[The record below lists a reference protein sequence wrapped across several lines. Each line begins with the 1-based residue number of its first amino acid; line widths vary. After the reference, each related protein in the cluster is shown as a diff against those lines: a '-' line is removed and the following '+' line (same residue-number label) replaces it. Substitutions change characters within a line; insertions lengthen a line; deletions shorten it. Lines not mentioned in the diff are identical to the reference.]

1 MFVSCVVSPC
11 RQRRQKR
18 NRTRPRTLFST
29 TTAPHTRTYTVRYT
43 RSVLKTERERKK
55 HVYLVSIPGWH
66 RRCFFPIVNFLFCF
80 FFGVCVG
87 RFGFPMASLS
97 SSSFLPVGT
106 ASENS
111 HYSSNVFFGEK
122 LSVHSATFVKDSSST
137 KELREEQE
145 KVVFER

>member
-1 MFVSCVVSPC
+1 MSTWFPFPDGIVV
-11 RQRRQKR
+11 
-18 NRTRPRTLFST
+18 
-29 TTAPHTRTYTVRYT
+29 A
-43 RSVLKTERERKK
+43 
-55 HVYLVSIPGWH
+55 
-66 RRCFFPIVNFLFCF
+66 FFPLSIFFCF

-111 HYSSNVFFGEK
+111 HYSSCVFFGEK
-122 LSVHSATFVKDSSST
+122 LLVHSATFVKDSST

-145 KVVFER
+145 KVVFERWMNNSRLLCLAGGRAGLLADRCVTQLDLVHRVCMYSIRSSGTWTGATRKLLLYHA